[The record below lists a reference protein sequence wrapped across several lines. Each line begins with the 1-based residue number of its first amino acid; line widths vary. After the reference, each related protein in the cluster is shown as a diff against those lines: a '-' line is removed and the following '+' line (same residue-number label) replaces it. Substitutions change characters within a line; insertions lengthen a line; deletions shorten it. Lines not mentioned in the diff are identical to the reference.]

1 MSRLD
6 FSVDYSVYEG
16 GRKAPQYTLDT
27 DLRGE
32 LSLADFVQQVKSDLI
47 VIADQ
52 ILREEQARGFDPS
65 PVVVVDGRVGKP
77 VYNVKPFGQIE
88 FIARGNMKEI
98 ILETYEGIIHRS
110 PVDTGQY
117 IKYHFVFLNGK
128 QVASDRSSLNAWLA
142 SDPKFKDTDL
152 IRFVNT
158 QPYARKLERLGVTAQ
173 RQQSRSVQ
181 SRDKRGRSGTKI
193 LVPNGTYFLTTRA
206 IKRKYKRNT
215 SVKFGFIP
223 GTQLGL
229 TAAFRSATSG
239 ARGGGSGKLKKPGRT
254 YLYPS
259 ITILVSEG
267 GIA

>member
-16 GRKAPQYTLDT
+16 GRKAPQYTLET
-27 DLRGE
+27 DLNGE
-32 LSLADFVQQVKSDLI
+32 LSLAEFVEMVRSNLI

-52 ILREEQARGFDPS
+52 VLREEQSNGFDPD
-65 PVVVVDGRVGKP
+65 PVVIVDGRVGKP

-88 FIARGNMKEI
+88 FVARGNMKEI
-98 ILETYEGIIHRS
+98 ILETYEAILHRS

-117 IKYHFVFLNGK
+117 IKSHYVFLNGR
-128 QVASDRSSLNAWLA
+128 QVATDSTSLNSWLA
-142 SDPKFKDTDL
+142 TDPDFKDSDL
-152 IRFVNT
+152 IRFVNI

-173 RQQSRSVQ
+173 RQQSRSVN
-181 SRDKRGRSGTKI
+181 SRDKRGRTGTKV
-193 LVPNGTYFLTTRA
+193 LVPNGTYYLTTRA
-206 IKRKYKRNT
+206 IQRKYKRNS
-215 SVKFGFIP
+215 SVKFAFIS

-229 TAAFRSATSG
+229 TASFKTATSG
-239 ARGGGSGKLKKPGRT
+239 ARGGGRGKLKKPGRT

-259 ITILVSEG
+259 ITILVSES